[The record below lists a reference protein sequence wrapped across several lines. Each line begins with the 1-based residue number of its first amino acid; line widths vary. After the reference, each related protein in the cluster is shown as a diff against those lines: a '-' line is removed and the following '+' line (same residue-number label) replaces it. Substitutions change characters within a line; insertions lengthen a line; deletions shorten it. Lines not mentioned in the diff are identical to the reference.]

1 MAKYYNLSLNNL
13 KNRLRAFKPVLN
25 QRALQVI
32 ADEEDTI
39 IQMITEEQL
48 FNRGEDGR
56 GVSIESYAPY
66 KASTIKYKNRKNQPT
81 DRVTLKDKGNFYKSL
96 SLILDEQG
104 FYIWP
109 DKEKSG
115 EKSDYFY
122 GKRDF
127 ITGKYRYAL
136 RLSDENLKILIRDHI
151 KPKLINIMRSWI
163 INTGTVD
170 DIRAF
175 NKKYPKTTQTK
186 RR

>member
-1 MAKYYNLSLNNL
+1 MAYFNLSLNNL

-32 ADEEDTI
+32 ASEEDTI

-48 FNRGEDGR
+48 FDRGEDGR
-56 GVSIESYAPY
+56 GISIESYAPY
-66 KASTIKYKNRKNQPT
+66 ALSTIKYKNRKNQPT

-96 SLILDEQG
+96 SLVLDEQG

-127 ITGKYRYAL
+127 LMGRYPYSV
-136 RLSDENLKILIRDHI
+136 RLSDENLKILLRDHVR
-151 KPKLINIMRSWI
+151 PKLISIMRSWI
-163 INTGTVD
+163 INEGTPE
-170 DIRAF
+170 DIRKF
-175 NKKYPKTTQTK
+175 NKKYPKTSRAK